1 MKILRIQ
8 RGMQVK
14 KSKNFEILAIV
25 AAVVAVCGLSL
36 IIDPTLTGDVS
47 LWLTTTTLGII
58 ANGLLVGTVYTGY
71 QAIFN
76 PVGKLL

>member
-1 MKILRIQ
+1 
-8 RGMQVK
+8 MQVK
-14 KSKNFEILAIV
+14 KSKNFGILAIV

-47 LWLTTTTLGII
+47 LWLTTTTLGIF
-58 ANGLLVGTVYTGY
+58 ANGTNGLLVGTVYTVY

>member
-14 KSKNFEILAIV
+14 KSEILAIV

-36 IIDPTLTGDVS
+36 IIDPTLTTDVS
-47 LWLTTTTLGII
+47 LWLTTITPGIF
-58 ANGLLVGTVYTGY
+58 ANGLLVGTVYAGY